1 MKYHFKVHKEG
12 KRFWAKCLEL
22 DGCYTQ
28 ADSMDELNDMMQEAL
43 NLYISEPESS
53 MDIAEL
59 PDDSIKASRNII
71 EVPVDAEVAFS
82 FLIRYHRIKHGMT
95 QSQVARKM
103 GFENVNGYQHEVEA
117 VVACVLDGAEPV
129 VSLADSR
136 GNVATLEAL
145 CTSAREDRP
154 VRLQQPTYEKE

>member
-12 KRFWAKCLEL
+12 KRFWAKCIEL

-28 ADSMDELNDMMQEAL
+28 ADSMHELNEMMQEAL

-53 MDIAEL
+53 MDVAEL
-59 PDDSIKASRNII
+59 PDDSIKAARNVV
-71 EVPVDAEVAFS
+71 EVPVDAEIAFS

-103 GFENVNGYQHEVEA
+103 GFENVNGYQRLERKKCNPNLKTLSKIKGIFPDFSLDLA
-117 VVACVLDGAEPV
+117 VV
-129 VSLADSR
+129 
-136 GNVATLEAL
+136 
-145 CTSAREDRP
+145 
-154 VRLQQPTYEKE
+154 